1 MAKFLVLENVVV
13 DGATVR
19 AGTEIDSGS
28 TDVARLMLAGAQ
40 LYNLAVPMPADA
52 QRALDE
58 LRQRQAKGDP
68 EWNSMSLFAAFA
80 ANGGGGGGGV
90 VSVSA
95 SLPLTSSGGANPNL
109 AINPATTTT
118 PGSMSAADKS
128 KLDGLGTN
136 TIVWRPGGVDGGG
149 VVTTWAQVEAIIAA
163 TLVPL
168 TIYVDGSLATPVI
181 PLTADVDGKALVV
194 LEIFRADANGVLATV
209 QMQDGARLRNIA
221 EVNGLSFR
229 GQFTVRS
236 PFEIDLAG
244 AITVFSRG
252 GAVSLLAGSTKA
264 PFLVTG
270 ENAIVSL
277 FESAGLSIGAAPAN
291 PAILIDPAV
300 TLFTLTNVN
309 VINSGVYPA
318 NFISGGGAGT
328 LAVVIA
334 DSSIPAIPPQT
345 GFLGTYNEIRYQ
357 YAAGMRPAF
366 GTTAQRPTAPKNGEM
381 YFDLTVG
388 VPIFWNGTA
397 WLGLATP
404 LLPGFMSAADK
415 ARFDN
420 LGSVQLVF
428 RPGGV
433 DGQGVVTT
441 WAQVDAFATA
451 AAVPWNLI
459 YDTNLAPALVPNTAA
474 TNFKGLCT
482 IYAVPGSNPLIV
494 KDGGFIKNFR
504 LSLGANVQCEAI
516 TRSGVEFDIL
526 GFVADLR
533 EGGRIAN
540 MFGVSLV
547 PAIDINTPQMV
558 FACLLA
564 GAVIADEPSVPMIN
578 VTIPGSFIVLA
589 ALVNSGGGA
598 SNFSDNSIITD
609 PTTTILEIHDTTSR
623 LGPQAL
629 ALGPIVYNPIAKSE
643 YLNWN
648 AGPTASR
655 PTVNLLTGAMYYDT
669 DLKLPI
675 WWDGTVWQSWAC
687 FAATIGDGVSTTIN
701 VVHNLNSY
709 DVMVQVRE
717 DAAPRAT
724 VLCDVERPDPN
735 SVDLIFLVAPNVNE
749 LRVMVKA

>member
-19 AGTEIDSGS
+19 AGTEVDSGS
-28 TDVARLMLAGAQ
+28 TDVARLLLAGAQ

-68 EWNSMSLFAAFA
+68 KWNSMSLFAAFS

-90 VSVSA
+90 VSVTA

-118 PGSMSAADKS
+118 PGS
-128 KLDGLGTN
+128 
-136 TIVWRPGGVDGGG
+136 
-149 VVTTWAQVEAIIAA
+149 
-163 TLVPL
+163 
-168 TIYVDGSLATPVI
+168 
-181 PLTADVDGKALVV
+181 
-194 LEIFRADANGVLATV
+194 
-209 QMQDGARLRNIA
+209 
-221 EVNGLSFR
+221 
-229 GQFTVRS
+229 
-236 PFEIDLAG
+236 
-244 AITVFSRG
+244 
-252 GAVSLLAGSTKA
+252 
-264 PFLVTG
+264 
-270 ENAIVSL
+270 
-277 FESAGLSIGAAPAN
+277 
-291 PAILIDPAV
+291 
-300 TLFTLTNVN
+300 
-309 VINSGVYPA
+309 
-318 NFISGGGAGT
+318 
-328 LAVVIA
+328 
-334 DSSIPAIPPQT
+334 
-345 GFLGTYNEIRYQ
+345 
-357 YAAGMRPAF
+357 
-366 GTTAQRPTAPKNGEM
+366 
-381 YFDLTVG
+381 
-388 VPIFWNGTA
+388 
-397 WLGLATP
+397 
-404 LLPGFMSAADK
+404 MSAADK

-547 PAIDINTPQMV
+547 PAIDINTTQMV

-564 GAVIADEPSVPMIN
+564 GSVIADEPSVPMIN

-598 SNFSDNSIITD
+598 SNFSDNSIVTD
-609 PTTTILEIHDTTSR
+609 PATTILEIHDTTSR